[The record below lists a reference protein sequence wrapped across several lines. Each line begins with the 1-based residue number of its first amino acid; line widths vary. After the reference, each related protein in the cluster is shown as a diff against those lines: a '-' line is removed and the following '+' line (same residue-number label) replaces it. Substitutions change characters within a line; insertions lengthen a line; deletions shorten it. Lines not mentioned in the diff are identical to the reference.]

1 MRGDLVEIEGARVM
15 RLSPPGTS
23 REMVEDEA
31 RFTRLAMENG
41 LEVPFV
47 HGVEERDCRIGLI
60 MDQVIGPNYLEWMLR
75 TPLAW
80 EKLSRFFAYEHHEM
94 HMHQLPE
101 LPSLKSRL
109 RESIGKATA
118 LEDFKFKALEALE
131 LLPEAEAIC
140 HGNYDPFNVI
150 VSLDGPKVM
159 DWSRASKG
167 FYLGDVA
174 RTCLLLELSS
184 LRSLELGLSDAAAN
198 MLEKLRAGY
207 RFEYLKICAKG
218 EEELQE
224 WLLPVAM
231 ARLGESV
238 PGEGEHLMRIIK
250 DCLER

>member
-1 MRGDLVEIEGARVM
+1 MRGDFVEIEGARVVK
-15 RLSPPGTS
+15 LSPPGTP
-23 REMVEDEA
+23 RKLVEDEVA
-31 RFTRLAMENG
+31 FTRLAMESG
-41 LEVPFV
+41 LDVPFI
-47 HGVEERDCRIGLI
+47 HGVEERDGRIGVV

-94 HMHQLPE
+94 HMHRVPE

-109 RESIGKATA
+109 GDSIGKAPA
-118 LEDFKFKALEALE
+118 PKDLKFKALKALE
-131 LLPEAEAIC
+131 LLPESETIC
-140 HGNYDPFNVI
+140 QGNFDPFNVI
-150 VSLDGPKVM
+150 VSLDGLKVM
-159 DWSRASKG
+159 DWSGASKG

-184 LRSLELGLSDAAAN
+184 LRSVELGLSDEAAN

-218 EEELQE
+218 EKELKE

-231 ARLGESV
+231 ARLGERI
-238 PGEGEHLMRIIK
+238 PGEGEHLKRIIQ